1 MTNATPAIPPLLP
14 EGLRDRLPEEAE
26 AASRVMRALIDV
38 FATHG
43 YRRVA
48 PPIAEFRETLA
59 TDGDAAA
66 NSLLRFTD
74 PLSRRTLAIRPD
86 ITRQVGRIATSSMAA
101 QPRPLRLCY
110 AGQVAKLAAST
121 LWPEREMMQIGA
133 ELIGSDAV
141 TAVCEIAK
149 MAVDALAAAGVADIS
164 VDLTLPDLVDTLAA
178 GALPLPDG
186 NLAAVRAALDAK
198 DAGALP
204 WLGASAYLPLLAAT
218 GDFDTAIER
227 LAAIDAQGVLTSRIA
242 TLRAVNAAIS
252 GIARVTLD
260 PTERHGFEY
269 QSGIGFSFFAQ
280 YPADA
285 QGRVGAFSI
294 GRGGS
299 YAISHADG
307 GNEPAVGF
315 SLYPDPLIMA
325 GLGNSAGTAERLFLP
340 IGHDVRAADAL
351 RTGGWVTIAAISDA
365 DDPRALGCTHI
376 LHGDNATK
384 L

>member
-1 MTNATPAIPPLLP
+1 MTDSHPAPPPLLP
-14 EGLRDRLPEEAE
+14 EGLRDRLPDEAE

-38 FATHG
+38 FAGHG

-59 TDGDAAA
+59 TDGDAGA

-74 PLSRRTLAIRPD
+74 PVSRRTLAIRPD

-101 QPRPLRLCY
+101 QPRPMRLCY

-133 ELIGSDAV
+133 ELIGSDA
-141 TAVCEIAK
+141 TAALCEIAK
-149 MAVDALAAAGVADIS
+149 MAVDALAAAGVSDIS

-178 GALPLPDG
+178 STLPLPDG

-198 DAGALP
+198 DAGALA

-218 GDFDTAIER
+218 GDFDRAIER
-227 LAAIDAQGVLTSRIA
+227 LASIDAQGVLAGRIA
-242 TLRAVNAAIS
+242 ALRAVNAAIS
-252 GIARVTLD
+252 GVARVTLD

-280 YPADA
+280 YPADT
-285 QGRVGAFSI
+285 QGRFGAFSI

-299 YAISHADG
+299 YTISHADG
-307 GNEPAVGF
+307 RSEAAVGF

-325 GLGNSAGTAERLFLP
+325 GLGRSAGEAARLFLP
-340 IGHDVRAADAL
+340 IGYDAGAADAL
-351 RTGGWVTIAAISDA
+351 RASGWVTIAALSPA
-365 DDPRALGCTHI
+365 DDPRALGCTHV
-376 LHGDNATK
+376 LDGVSATK